1 MINFIGPIDLENSP
15 DELLIIVARELQQE
29 TWKEDSI
36 VRTLAKQYFGG
47 DSLTQIMFV
56 AHKVLPIVANR
67 MIVYS
72 PYISNDT
79 KNNPIK

>member
-1 MINFIGPIDLENSP
+1 MTNFIGPADLENSP
-15 DELLIIVARELQQE
+15 DELLIIVARELQKDAWE
-29 TWKEDSI
+29 EDSI

-56 AHKVLPIVANR
+56 AYKVLPIIANR
-67 MIVYS
+67 MILYS
-72 PYISNDT
+72 PYLSNDT